1 MSNIERSELHSRTGA
16 IAVDSCRCA
25 HGCSPRVAIPSCRMV
40 VNVAHRRLPPA
51 ALLDFGPGGSIDLSA
66 VFWSIFKE
74 PRQIPDLFRLAID
87 ASLSFSGSNSN
98 GSRSQLC

>member
-1 MSNIERSELHSRTGA
+1 MSPIGGYRPQLCWTS
-16 IAVDSCRCA
+16 V
-25 HGCSPRVAIPSCRMV
+25 
-40 VNVAHRRLPPA
+40 RRLHR
-51 ALLDFGPGGSIDLSA
+51 DLSA

-74 PRQIPDLFRLAID
+74 PLQIPDLFRLAID